1 MLLIEVLC
9 FPRLCLQVGVD
20 FRLVGMVVG
29 KGCVKLSQRQV
40 AELPRD
46 FFRNLAHVM
55 PLGYPANH
63 DTSSGDTRPSAANA
77 ETASLPVRLS

>member
-40 AELPRD
+40 A
-46 FFRNLAHVM
+46 
-55 PLGYPANH
+55 
-63 DTSSGDTRPSAANA
+63 ANA